1 MLFIVSPNK
10 WIDNFKTVFHSI
22 CNRIPYLLFIANP
35 IPPMFNGSS
44 STLRW
49 QHFAIGLARSC
60 HNGGKVVPSR
70 WQSCAKPK
78 KKFGTRE
85 VLLTGVN
92 RRKSY
97 IKQKPCNKC
106 KASAE
111 AGGFEPPVRLP
122 VRQFSKLVVSATH
135 PNFLNS
141 INPAF
146 PLKCGANVGQ
156 TFKLCKSFCDKL
168 RKKP

>member
-22 CNRIPYLLFIANP
+22 CNRLPYLLFIANP
-35 IPPMFNGSS
+35 IPPMFYGSS

-97 IKQKPCNKC
+97 IKQKPCKFL
-106 KASAE
+106 A
-111 AGGFEPPVRLP
+111 RL
-122 VRQFSKLVVSATH
+122 
-135 PNFLNS
+135 
-141 INPAF
+141 
-146 PLKCGANVGQ
+146 
-156 TFKLCKSFCDKL
+156 L
-168 RKKP
+168 RKLGDSNPRYGYPYVSLANWWFQPLTQTSLIVLILHFL

>member
-10 WIDNFKTVFHSI
+10 RIDNFKTVFHSI
-22 CNRIPYLLFIANP
+22 CNRLPYLLFIANP
-35 IPPMFNGSS
+35 IPPMFYGSS

-97 IKQKPCNKC
+97 IKQKPCKILQ
-106 KASAE
+106 
-111 AGGFEPPVRLP
+111 GF
-122 VRQFSKLVVSATH
+122 
-135 PNFLNS
+135 
-141 INPAF
+141 
-146 PLKCGANVGQ
+146 CGSWGIRTPGTV
-156 TFKLCKSFCDKL
+156 TRTSV
-168 RKKP
+168 